1 MSFVIAMSGKLS
13 IHLIK
18 DLFGDS
24 GWMGAAVSGVVLIV
38 IIVILL
44 RIDWESYVTKHIEK
58 KKKS

>member
-1 MSFVIAMSGKLS
+1 MSGKLS

-44 RIDWESYVTKHIEK
+44 RIDWESLFTKHIEK